1 MSLTPHPSLT
11 GASFTLSSPTLLL
24 IEGADVGSF
33 LNRLLTIKTASWEV
47 GEGGPAHMLEHT
59 GKIKA
64 SLYLLRFGER
74 QWLAQSLQRVGSDDA
89 PSLTELLDLYLFGED
104 VRFTPLEGWQSLELS
119 APLEVKEA
127 LGQAL
132 SLPQLS
138 NAPSQAWRVLSPLS
152 TTLSSL
158 SLSEPQAHPAWAL
171 TPVWAPYSE
180 HLISLSAFGRSEVI
194 AQLVT
199 TLSSFGLQKLSA
211 AEWSAQRVALGA
223 PAHGYE
229 YSSRVTP
236 LDIEPPNALISI
248 TEGKGCY
255 PGQEVIER
263 TLALGRA
270 SRQLVRLERDGAPL
284 SDEQQTA
291 GKAASPLSLPLFNTA
306 APESAPVGE
315 LTSLSPTH
323 HLPYALALIKRSAVA
338 LKQDPHARLTVGG
351 EGPLSGLC
359 FKFDDVCALHDME
372 HSDEQ

>member
-1 MSLTPHPSLT
+1 
-11 GASFTLSSPTLLL
+11 
-24 IEGADVGSF
+24 
-33 LNRLLTIKTASWEV
+33 
-47 GEGGPAHMLEHT
+47 MLEHT

-74 QWLAQSLQRVGSDDA
+74 QWLAQSLQRAGSDDA

-119 APLEVKEA
+119 APLEERTA
-127 LGQAL
+127 LEQVL

-138 NAPSQAWRVLSPLS
+138 DAPPQAWRALSPLS
-152 TTLSSL
+152 PL
-158 SLSEPQAHPAWAL
+158 SLSEPQAPPAWAL
-171 TPVWAPYSE
+171 TPMWAPYSE
-180 HLISLSAFGRSEVI
+180 RIISLSAFGRSEVI

-199 TLSSFGLQKLSA
+199 TLSAIGVKQLNA
-211 AEWSAQRVALGA
+211 VEWSAQRVALGA

-229 YSSRVTP
+229 YTSRVTP
-236 LDIEPPNALISI
+236 LDIETPNALISV

-270 SRQLVRLERDGAPL
+270 SRQLMRLERDGAPL

-291 GKAASPLSLPLFNTA
+291 GEAAGPLSLPLFNTA
-306 APESAPVGE
+306 SPESAPVGE
-315 LTSLSPTH
+315 LTSLSPALN
-323 HLPYALALIKRSAVA
+323 LPYALALIKRSAVA

-359 FKFDDVCALHDME
+359 FTFADVCALHNME
-372 HSDEQ
+372 QSDEQ